1 MKLLTEIA
9 NKYGT
14 DKGTTFYPSHGF
26 SEIYDDF
33 FINKR
38 NDVLKVLEI
47 GIDKGNSLRMWR
59 DYFPN
64 AIIYGLD
71 VQTHQFFTEE
81 RISTHYANQSSKD
94 DIDSFINEFGGEFD
108 VIIDDGGH
116 DPIYQQISL
125 GFLFKHLKS
134 DGVYIVEDLH
144 TSFIEDW
151 LTPIKMTENDEH
163 TAYNV
168 LKKLETT
175 KELIT
180 PYINKD
186 DVNYIVDSIKEIKIF
201 DIKND
206 KNHITSILIK
216 K

>member
-81 RISTHYANQSSKD
+81 RIITSYANQS
-94 DIDSFINEFGGEFD
+94 DIHDLNNFIDEYGGDFD
-108 VIIDDGGH
+108 IIIDDGGH
-116 DPIYQQISL
+116 DIIFQQFTL
-125 GFLFKHLKS
+125 GVLFKYLKPN
-134 DGVYIVEDLH
+134 GVYIVEDLH
-144 TSFIEDW
+144 TSFLEDW
-151 LTPIKMTENDEH
+151 LKDKDLEVTYEY
-163 TAYNV
+163 TAYNT
-168 LKKLETT
+168 LKNFEIN

-180 PYINKD
+180 PHIELENVEYINRNTK
-186 DVNYIVDSIKEIKIF
+186 SINIY
-201 DIKND
+201 DINGD
-206 KNHITSILIK
+206 NQHITSILYK

>member
-71 VQTHQFFTEE
+71 VQTHQFFSEE

-116 DPIYQQISL
+116 DPRYQQMSL
-125 GFLFKHLKS
+125 GFLFKDLKS

-144 TSFIEDW
+144 TSFMDGW
-151 LTPIKMTENDEH
+151 LKPIGFTSENEN

-168 LKKLETT
+168 LTKL
-175 KELIT
+175 KELGVINS
-180 PYINKD
+180 PYIKQDDCHYISNNLKD
-186 DVNYIVDSIKEIKIF
+186 IKIYNL
-201 DIKND
+201 KNEN
-206 KNHITSILIK
+206 NHITSVLIK

>member
-33 FINKR
+33 FNKKR

-64 AIIYGLD
+64 AMIYGLD

-81 RISTHYANQSSKD
+81 RISTHYANQSSEK
-94 DIDSFINEFGGEFD
+94 DIDNFINNFGGNFD
-108 VIIDDGGH
+108 IIIDDGGH
-116 DPIYQQISL
+116 DPIYQQITL
-125 GFLFKHLKS
+125 GFLFKHLNS
-134 DGVYIVEDLH
+134 GGVYIIEDLH
-144 TSFIEDW
+144 TSFIDDW
-151 LTPIKMTENDEH
+151 LRPIGLTPENEK

-168 LKKLETT
+168 LTKL
-175 KELIT
+175 KNLGVIDS
-180 PYINKD
+180 PYIKQHD
-186 DVNYIVDSIKEIKIF
+186 CQYIFNNLKNIEIY
-201 DIKND
+201 NLNNEN
-206 KNHITSILIK
+206 NHITSVLTK

>member
-81 RISTHYANQSSKD
+81 RISTHYANQSSED
-94 DIDSFINEFGGEFD
+94 DINSFINQFGGEFD

-144 TSFIEDW
+144 TSFMEDW
-151 LTPIKMTENDEH
+151 LKPIGFTSENEN

-168 LKKLETT
+168 LTKL
-175 KELIT
+175 KELGVINS
-180 PYINKD
+180 PYIKQED
-186 DVNYIVDSIKEIKIF
+186 CDYISNNLKNIKIYNL
-201 DIKND
+201 KNEN
-206 KNHITSILIK
+206 NHITSVLIK